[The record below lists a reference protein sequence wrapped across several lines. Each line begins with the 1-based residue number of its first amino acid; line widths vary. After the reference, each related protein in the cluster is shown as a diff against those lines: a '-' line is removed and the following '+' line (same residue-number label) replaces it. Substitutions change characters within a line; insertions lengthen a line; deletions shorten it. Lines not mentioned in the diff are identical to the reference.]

1 MDVKSAFLNGKL
13 EEEIFM
19 DQPEGHVVEGKECK
33 APKQWHEKFDK
44 VLLSNGFLINDAD
57 KCLYCKSTEHY
68 IEKILRKFGYYDCK
82 PLSTPYDANTQL
94 KKNKGESVSQSEY
107 AQIIGSLMCLMN
119 CTRPDI
125 AYVVGR
131 LSRYT
136 QSPNK
141 EHWTAISRVLK
152 YLRGTMNFGLK
163 YSGFLAVLE
172 GYSDANWISD
182 SDEMKS
188 TSGYVFTI
196 GGGVVSCKSSKQMC
210 IARSTMESEFI
221 ALENAGTEAEWLRN
235 LLVDIPL
242 WKRPAPFCVYALH
255 IHLKH
260 NIVRQLL
267 ETGVI
272 SIEFVRSD
280 MNLADSL
287 TKSLWQK
294 LVSNTSRGM
303 GLMSISTVNSDGNL
317 TYVKGD
323 PNKLLGK
330 AFAYI
335 ITSIC

>member
-33 APKQWHEKFDK
+33 VCKLVKSLYGLKQAPKQWHEKFDK

-57 KCLYCKSTEHY
+57 KCLYCKSTGNSCVIICLYVDDMLIMGTNLEIV
-68 IEKILRKFGYYDCK
+68 IETKSFLASNFDMKDMGIAD

-221 ALENAGTEAEWLRN
+221 ALENAG
-235 LLVDIPL
+235 
-242 WKRPAPFCVYALH
+242 
-255 IHLKH
+255 
-260 NIVRQLL
+260 
-267 ETGVI
+267 VI